1 MGIWVRIRTRTN
13 IAAAGTQF
21 IQTVGDNVYPSSG
34 LPDPDFATT
43 YSDFDARLYDPFREV
58 FQSQA
63 FFPANGNQEYYSD
76 GAFWRNFPMPGGNH
90 SWYSYD
96 WGDAHV
102 LVLDT
107 ERPFG
112 PGSEQYAFARA
123 DLAGSQDRVWRI
135 VAMQRPPYS
144 STSEYSSSVAAQR
157 DLVPLFQV
165 GRVGL
170 VLSGN
175 SHNYERTVPLIN
187 GEPASRGGITY
198 VVSGGG
204 GNSFNNFTT
213 TQPPRT
219 AYRQDSYYEFVKV
232 TVSPTTLAVEAVAA
246 DTNAVFDS
254 TTIELDRSDTVPPS
268 SPTGL
273 SVGPVT
279 ASTIS
284 LTWRAGDDD
293 VAVAGYEVYRDR
305 SSIPVGTSATPD
317 FVDSGLMPGTGY
329 AYTVV
334 AVDEA
339 GNRSAPSFATTVTTA
354 SS

>member
-1 MGIWVRIRTRTN
+1 
-13 IAAAGTQF
+13 
-21 IQTVGDNVYPSSG
+21 
-34 LPDPDFATT
+34 
-43 YSDFDARLYDPFREV
+43 
-58 FQSQA
+58 
-63 FFPANGNQEYYSD
+63 
-76 GAFWRNFPMPGGNH
+76 
-90 SWYSYD
+90 
-96 WGDAHV
+96 
-102 LVLDT
+102 
-107 ERPFG
+107 
-112 PGSEQYAFARA
+112 
-123 DLAGSQDRVWRI
+123 VWRI

-187 GEPASRGGITY
+187 GEPASSGGITY

-204 GNSFNNFTT
+204 GNSFNNFRS

-219 AYRQDSYYEFVKV
+219 AFRQDSFYEFVKV
-232 TVSPTTLAVEAVAA
+232 TVSPTTLAVDAVAA

-254 TTIELDRSDTVPPS
+254 TTSGLDKTDTVPPS
-268 SPTGL
+268 SPAGL

-284 LTWRAGDDD
+284 LTWSAGDDE
-293 VAVAGYEVYRDR
+293 VAIAGYEVYRDR
-305 SSIPVGTSATPD
+305 SSIPVGTSATPE
-317 FVDSGLMPGTGY
+317 FVDSGLAPGTGY

-334 AVDEA
+334 AVDGA
-339 GNRSAPSFATTVTTA
+339 GNRSPPSFATTATTA
-354 SS
+354 TAERIDDEIRLVPAPPTTGAERGIDLQRSVAPDTGAGCGSGSPVTR